1 MALPLIDFFRNKF
14 EMNIKPSNS
23 IEAPTVQINDN
34 FVRWVEGLSN
44 WQLIGLETMT
54 IWMKSTIAAVAVA
67 ESSFDPKD
75 IQTAAYLEEVTQMK
89 GSG

>member
-1 MALPLIDFFRNKF
+1 
-14 EMNIKPSNS
+14 MNIKPSNS